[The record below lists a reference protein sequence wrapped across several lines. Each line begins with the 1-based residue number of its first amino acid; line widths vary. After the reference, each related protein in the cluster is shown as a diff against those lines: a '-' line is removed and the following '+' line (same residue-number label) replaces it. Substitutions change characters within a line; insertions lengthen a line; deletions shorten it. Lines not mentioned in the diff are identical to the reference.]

1 MTSSGLTTSNQPF
14 TMGSM
19 VTVIAT
25 EVNICGKCGD
35 LYFPGDQILILPDD
49 DPLCS
54 QCLDMS
60 TP

>member
-1 MTSSGLTTSNQPF
+1 
-14 TMGSM
+14 MGSM